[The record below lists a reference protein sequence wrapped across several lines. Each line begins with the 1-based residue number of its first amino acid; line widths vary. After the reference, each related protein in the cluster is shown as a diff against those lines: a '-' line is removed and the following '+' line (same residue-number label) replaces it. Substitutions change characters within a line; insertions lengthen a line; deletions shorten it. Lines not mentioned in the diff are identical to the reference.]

1 MAKGG
6 TSVDPVDVN
15 SEPEDTRFFD
25 ISDQYIQA
33 APLAVRMQ
41 IEKPNGAVVE
51 DLTEEQISQ
60 LHQT

>member
-1 MAKGG
+1 MAEGG

-41 IEKPNGAVVE
+41 IEKIKWGSSRGS
-51 DLTEEQISQ
+51 D
-60 LHQT
+60 